1 MLKKESEMII
11 TKCGKVTDRILLLGR
26 DESSVY
32 ILKGKDEYA
41 LVGGGMVHIV
51 PDMLEQ
57 LKLYEIEEEKISR
70 IFILHA
76 HFDHCGIVPFF
87 KKRWPRAIVTASAK
101 AKELLSAPKVIEG
114 IEAMNRA
121 LLDKHGCRK
130 KAETLGLSFSGID
143 VEEVVKDGDVL
154 SLGDLGLEV
163 LEVPG
168 HSSCSVAI
176 WVPQEKAMFAS
187 DAGGIPCGD
196 EIFTAANSNFDQ
208 YQESLNK
215 MAAYN
220 IEVHLAEHYGARI
233 GEEGRNFLKKSIA
246 DAQKTRKIFEETIQ
260 RNKDLKK
267 SADELTDRI
276 MEKTPAEFLSRD
288 VLSIVVGQ
296 MVKYLNK
303 QMTA

>member
-1 MLKKESEMII
+1 MII
-11 TKCGKVTDRILLLGR
+11 SISGKVTDRILLLGR
-26 DESSVY
+26 NESSVY

-57 LKLYEIEEEKISR
+57 LKTYKIEEEKISR

-76 HFDHCGIVPFF
+76 HFDHCGVVPFF
-87 KKRWPRAIVTASAK
+87 KKRWPRAKITASAK
-101 AKELLSAPKVIEG
+101 AKELLAAPKVIEG
-114 IEAMNRA
+114 IEAMNQA

-130 KAETLGLSFSGID
+130 KAESLGLSFSGIE
-143 VEEVVKDGDVL
+143 VEEVLKDGDVL
-154 SLGDLGLEV
+154 SLGDLRLEV

-168 HSSCSVAI
+168 HSSCSIAI

-187 DAGGIPCGD
+187 DAGGIPYGD
-196 EIFTAANSNFDQ
+196 DVFTAANSNFDQ
-208 YQESLNK
+208 YQKSLNR

-233 GEEGRNFLKKSIA
+233 GEDGRNYLKKSIA
-246 DAQKTRKIFEETIQ
+246 DAQKTRKIFEETLQ

-267 SADELTDRI
+267 STEELTDRI
-276 MEKTPAEFLSRD
+276 MEKTPEEFLSRD
-288 VLSIVVGQ
+288 VIMIVVGQ
-296 MVKYLNK
+296 MLKYLNK
-303 QMTA
+303 QMAA

>member
-1 MLKKESEMII
+1 MII
-11 TKCGKVTDRILLLGR
+11 SISGKVTDRILLLGR
-26 DESSVY
+26 NESSVY

-57 LKLYEIEEEKISR
+57 LKTYNIEEEKISR

-76 HFDHCGIVPFF
+76 HFDHCGVVPFF
-87 KKRWPRAIVTASAK
+87 KKRWPRAKITASAK
-101 AKELLSAPKVIEG
+101 AKELLAAPKVIEG
-114 IEAMNRA
+114 IEAMNQA

-130 KAETLGLSFSGID
+130 KAETLGLSFSGIE

-154 SLGDLGLEV
+154 SLGDLRLEV

-168 HSSCSVAI
+168 HSSCSIAI

-187 DAGGIPCGD
+187 DAGGIPYGD
-196 EIFTAANSNFDQ
+196 DVFTAANSNFDQ
-208 YQESLNK
+208 YQKSLNR

-233 GEEGRNFLKKSIA
+233 GEDGRNYLKKSIA
-246 DAQKTRKIFEETIQ
+246 DAQKTRKIFEETLQ

-267 SADELTDRI
+267 STEELTDRI
-276 MEKTPAEFLSRD
+276 MEKTPEEFLSRD
-288 VLSIVVGQ
+288 VILIVVGQ
-296 MVKYLNK
+296 MLKYLNK
-303 QMTA
+303 QMSA

>member
-1 MLKKESEMII
+1 MII
-11 TKCGKVTDRILLLGR
+11 SISGKVTDRILLLGR
-26 DESSVY
+26 NESSVY

-57 LKLYEIEEEKISR
+57 LKTYNIEEEKISR

-76 HFDHCGIVPFF
+76 HFDHCGVVPFF
-87 KKRWPRAIVTASAK
+87 KKRWPRAKITASAK
-101 AKELLSAPKVIEG
+101 AKELLAAPKVIEG
-114 IEAMNRA
+114 IEAMNQA

-130 KAETLGLSFSGID
+130 KAETLGLSFSGIE
-143 VEEVVKDGDVL
+143 VEEVLKDGDVL
-154 SLGDLGLEV
+154 SLGDLRLEV

-168 HSSCSVAI
+168 HSSCSIAI

-187 DAGGIPCGD
+187 DAGGIPYGD
-196 EIFTAANSNFDQ
+196 DVFTAANSNFDQ
-208 YQESLNK
+208 YQKSLNR

-233 GEEGRNFLKKSIA
+233 GEDGRNYLKKSIA
-246 DAQKTRKIFEETIQ
+246 DAQKTRKIFEETLQ

-267 SADELTDRI
+267 STEELTDRI
-276 MEKTPAEFLSRD
+276 MEKTPEEFLSRD
-288 VLSIVVGQ
+288 VILIVVGQ
-296 MVKYLNK
+296 MLKYLNK
-303 QMTA
+303 QMSA

>member
-1 MLKKESEMII
+1 MII